1 MNENEKELW
10 ETMDLAIFGT
20 QDRDKILE
28 RFSLGCEKKA
38 ESESTFGGA
47 LRGLRRRRHVSTKAI
62 AFQAGVSQ
70 SLWQSWEANR
80 CAPTA
85 AEFEQVCGNLKL
97 YERTKQRLLGLRDLV
112 PRLVLSRLSRF
123 QPDQLVARGVG
134 RVDPSLEWR
143 KLGVE
148 VRNLL
153 TKWAEDKGFSF
164 PDQFLDVLDE
174 LKTPE
179 DQERWVNE
187 VVESFEDDDDE

>member
-10 ETMDLAIFGT
+10 EAMDLAIFGT
-20 QDRDKILE
+20 QDSAKILE
-28 RFSLGCEKKA
+28 RFSRGYEKKA
-38 ESESTFGGA
+38 ENDSTFGGA
-47 LRGLRRRRHVSTKAI
+47 LCGLRRRRHVSTKAI

-80 CAPTA
+80 CAPTV
-85 AEFEQVCGNLKL
+85 AEFEKICDNLKL
-97 YERTKQRLLGLRDLV
+97 HEKTRQRLLALRDLV

-143 KLGVE
+143 KLGPE
-148 VRNLL
+148 VKSLL
-153 TKWAEDKGFSF
+153 SKWAEDKGLSF

-187 VVESFEDDDDE
+187 VVGCVDDE